1 MTKLELLIEKYIRPF
16 NLGEIY
22 YIGLNE
28 ELKIEKISYDIAS
41 DIETIKSANINLNDI
56 ENFKLEVLKLW
67 ARGYIRKIIA
77 KNPQIFD
84 ARLGFRPETFEIE
97 RIYKSLDTKS
107 MTKKDIYL
115 AIRNEVNN
123 IRRSENELS
132 LINPDVYSLFH
143 SILAFNI
150 SNPLLNDESN
160 EEFSKFLYELYKN
173 NEFANYPE
181 IMDYIEKH

>member
-1 MTKLELLIEKYIRPF
+1 MTKLELLIEKHIRPF
-16 NLGEIY
+16 NLNEIY
-22 YIGLNE
+22 YIGINE
-28 ELKIEKISYDIAS
+28 ELKIGKISYDIAS
-41 DIETIKSANINLNDI
+41 DIETIKSANLDLNDI

-84 ARLGFRPETFEIE
+84 ARLRFTPETSEIE

-107 MTKKDIYL
+107 MTKEDIYL
-115 AIRNEVNN
+115 AIRDEINN
-123 IRRSENELS
+123 MKRSENKLG

-143 SILAFNI
+143 SILMFNI
-150 SNPLLNDESN
+150 SNPLLSDELN
-160 EEFSKFLYELYKN
+160 EEFAKFLYELYKR

-181 IMDYIEKH
+181 IMDYVEKN

>member
-1 MTKLELLIEKYIRPF
+1 MTKLELLIEKHIRPF
-16 NLGEIY
+16 NLNEIY
-22 YIGLNE
+22 YIGINE
-28 ELKIEKISYDIAS
+28 ELKIGKISYDIAS
-41 DIETIKSANINLNDI
+41 DIETIKSANLDLNDI

-84 ARLGFRPETFEIE
+84 ARLRFTPETSEIE

-107 MTKKDIYL
+107 MTKRDIYL
-115 AIRNEVNN
+115 SIRDEINN
-123 IRRSENELS
+123 IRRSENELG

-143 SILAFNI
+143 SILVFNI
-150 SNPLLNDESN
+150 SNSLLSDESN
-160 EEFSKFLYELYKN
+160 EEFAKFLYKLYKR

-181 IMDYIEKH
+181 IMDYVEKN